1 MKNTDNDKNNVKI
14 AIRWRPAVKSR
25 QVAIEK
31 VDEKV
36 SVKLNTANIASYN
49 FLW

>member
-1 MKNTDNDKNNVKI
+1 MTKDHNKNNVKI
-14 AIRWRPAVKSR
+14 ALRWRPAIGNR

-36 SVKLNTANIASYN
+36 SRAGSIENLSTRFKR
-49 FLW
+49 

>member
-1 MKNTDNDKNNVKI
+1 MNKDHDKNNVKI
-14 AIRWRPAVKSR
+14 AIRWRPAVGIR

-36 SVKLNTANIASYN
+36 SK
-49 FLW
+49 